1 MKYILTI
8 LSLCL
13 AGLITAQENINI
25 DFIANVPVGED
36 GNDIWGWVDK
46 DGTEYAI
53 MGSRTQT
60 WIWTLEDPANPTL
73 RKQIPGASSTWRDI
87 KSWEDHIYVTTDRGN
102 DGLLVIDMSMAPD
115 SIRFQYLQPPIISGT
130 DTTSLGRCHNIY
142 IDENGFAYL
151 AGCAIGYANKAVIF
165 DLNQDKWTPPVVGAH
180 GQVFGGGGYAH
191 DLYVKNNILYA
202 SEIYEGQLGIY
213 DVTIKDSLVV
223 MGTQRTG
230 FTFTHNAW
238 TSTDQN
244 YVFTTDERAN
254 AFVEAYDISNPSDIN
269 FLDHFQPLETQGQG
283 VIPHNTHYFDG
294 YLITSYYTDGVV
306 ITDASKPDNL
316 IKTGAYDT
324 YDGPHGGFSGCWGAY
339 PYLPSGL
346 LLASDINSGLY
357 VLNPNYT
364 RAAFLEG
371 TITDAVNGQA
381 INNARLEIEAGQFNY
396 ANSDAQGEYKTG
408 IATAGSYTVSVTHP
422 EYETFTAEVEIDN
435 GVVTI
440 LDIQM
445 SRIIKADY
453 IFTVINQEDGSPISG
468 AHVLLESDLGMTEF
482 ITDENGQIAELLAVR
497 SYKITAGA
505 WAYKTIEM
513 AVAAGTETDITL
525 PLQAGYHDDFRLDL
539 GWESTGNA
547 TSGFWERGEP
557 RGTNFNGEQIAPGSD
572 LADDEGI
579 LCYVTGNASTSTAA
593 QDDVD
598 DGYVQLKSPLINTAH
613 MQEPHL
619 KFHYWF
625 VVEGGNGPVD
635 DSLRV
640 FLHPSGMDSIELMRL
655 LPDNPEWS
663 SVIDIDLSAFDLDST
678 DYQISFYTADN
689 IDNGH
694 IVEAAIDGV
703 SITEEF
709 VSSTE
714 YNLAVEFELSPNPFS
729 DNLRIEFTDSEERRF
744 QLFDLNGRRIWG
756 MKSAARTV
764 ELSPL
769 IKAGQYILKIVD
781 QEGQVSS
788 KKIVKI

>member
-1 MKYILTI
+1 MKNILTI

-36 GNDIWGWVDK
+36 GNDIWGWVDE

-60 WIWTLEDPANPTL
+60 WIWSLEDPFNPTL

-87 KSWEDHIYVTTDRGN
+87 KSWEDHLYVTTDRGN

-115 SIRFQYLQPPIISGT
+115 SIRYQYLKPPIISGT

-191 DLYVKNNILYA
+191 DVYVKNNILYA

-213 DVTIKDSLVV
+213 DVSRKDSLVV

-230 FTFTHNAW
+230 YTFTHNAW

-254 AFVEAYDISNPSDIN
+254 AFVEAYDISDPTDIK

-294 YLITSYYTDGVV
+294 YLVTSYYTDGVV

-357 VLNPNYT
+357 ILGPEYQ
-364 RAAFLEG
+364 RAALLEG
-371 TITDAVNGQA
+371 TITDKLSGLA
-381 INNARLEIEAGQFNY
+381 INNARVEIVADQFNY
-396 ANSDAQGEYKTG
+396 ADSDPQGIYKTG
-408 IATAGSYTVSVTHP
+408 IATEGLYTIRVTHP
-422 EYETFTAEVEIDN
+422 EYETFTTEAEISN
-435 GVVTI
+435 GEVTI
-440 LDIQM
+440 LNM
-445 SRIIKADY
+445 ELEKIIKIDY
-453 IFTVINQEDGSPISG
+453 IFTVTNQLDGTPIPG
-468 AHVLLESDLGMTEF
+468 ARILLESDLDIIESTTGNDGEF
-482 ITDENGQIAELLAVR
+482 RELLAFR
-497 SYKITAGA
+497 NYKVTAGA
-505 WAYKTIEM
+505 WGYKTVELIAETG
-513 AVAAGTETDITL
+513 AGSNVMISLE
-525 PLQAGYHDDFRLDL
+525 PGYEDDFRLDL
-539 GWESTGNA
+539 GWESLGDART
-547 TSGFWERGEP
+547 GFWERGEP
-557 RGTNFNGEQIAPGSD
+557 RGTIFNDELVAPGAD

-579 LCYVTGNASTSTAA
+579 SCYVTGNASTSEAA
-593 QDDVD
+593 EDDVD
-598 DGYVQLKSPLINTAH
+598 DGYVQLKSPPINTGH

-625 VVEGGNGPVD
+625 VVVGGNGPVD
-635 DSLRV
+635 DSLQV
-640 FLHPSGMDSIELMRL
+640 FLHPSGMDSIELIRF
-655 LPDNPEWS
+655 LPDNAEWRG
-663 SVIDIDLSAFDLDST
+663 VIDIDLSEYELDSM
-678 DYQISFYTADN
+678 DYQISFYTADE
-689 IDNGH
+689 IGNGH

-714 YNLAVEFELSPNPFS
+714 YSELAEFELAPNPF
-729 DNLRIEFTDSEERRF
+729 DETLRIQFKESSARSIHI
-744 QLFDLNGRRIWG
+744 FDLNGRRIFA
-756 MKSAARTV
+756 MKSSASAV
-764 ELSPL
+764 NLNPVLE
-769 IKAGQYILKIVD
+769 AGQYILKIID
-781 QEGQVSS
+781 EEGRVSS